1 MPTLITP
8 AANSRTGVP
17 HTVTV
22 SLAALGCTGQEL
34 RKVSRV
40 AQQLEEQIG
49 LVFRVGVSDSFSV
62 VTMIG
67 PTDVLPVVYT
77 TNVLLGLENMLFPGA
92 PSESEQ
98 AVLTEVV
105 AQKYQRTHSASLMPT
120 LDFMSFIL
128 LYATLRHVTDLIGAV
143 RVLDALTRAGIVLRL
158 DDLPSIE
165 WPWFGGLAKLPDEV
179 ILSMIPGVFNQK
191 SISAIDRHT
200 GFMGAVLFPGDIMVD
215 TGTGLLGFITK
226 ITGGRVYYLPLSDG
240 NVTAQTPE
248 STLFAPMGSVL
259 RL

>member
-1 MPTLITP
+1 MPTLTTP
-8 AANSRTGVP
+8 VAPNHPGVL
-17 HTVTV
+17 HTVV
-22 SLAALGCTGQEL
+22 VRLSALGSTGQEL

-49 LVFRVGVSDSFSV
+49 LVFGVGVSDSFSV
-62 VTMIG
+62 VSMIG

-77 TNVLLGLENMLFPGA
+77 TNILLGLENMLFPGS

-98 AVLTEVV
+98 AALTEVV

-128 LYATLRHVTDLIGAV
+128 LYATLRHVTDLAGAV
-143 RVLDALTRAGIVLRL
+143 RVLDALTRAGIVIRL
-158 DDLPSIE
+158 DDLPNIE
-165 WPWFGGLAKLPDEV
+165 WTWFGGLAKLPDEV

-191 SISAIDRHT
+191 SIAAIDRHT

-215 TGTGLLGFITK
+215 TGTGLLGLITK
-226 ITGGRVYYLPLSDG
+226 ITGGRVYYLPLSGG
-240 NVTAQTPE
+240 NITSQNPE
-248 STLFAPMGSVL
+248 STLYAPAESAL
-259 RL
+259 RI